1 MIRDMPMDE
10 RPRQRLLRSGGD
22 SLSDAEILAVVL
34 GSGSRDI
41 CSLDLAREILEEAG
55 GLHGLVGVRPDALQ
69 RRGLGE
75 AKAASILANLEIA
88 RRLAQ
93 ADLPFREPL
102 GRPYALVRYLFLN
115 YAVPD
120 QEVVGAL
127 YLNGR
132 HRLIGEEE
140 FFRGSLCRATVEPRQ
155 VLRSALVRSSAA
167 VCLFHTH
174 PSGDPQP
181 SLEDLSFTR
190 RLNEA
195 CNAVGVELVDHIIV
209 GGTKRWVSL
218 KERGA
223 YR

>member
-1 MIRDMPMDE
+1 MIRDMPLDE

-75 AKAASILANLEIA
+75 AKASSVLATLEIA

-93 ADLPFREPL
+93 ADLPYREPL

-127 YLNGR
+127 YLNAR
-132 HRLIGEEE
+132 HRLIGEEL
-140 FFRGSLCRATVEPRQ
+140 FFVGTISRANVEPRQ
-155 VLRSALVRSSAA
+155 ILRSALVRSSAA

-181 SLEDLSFTR
+181 SLEDLGFTR

-195 CNAVGVELVDHIIV
+195 CQAVGVELVDHIII

-218 KERGA
+218 KDRGA
-223 YR
+223 Y

>member
-1 MIRDMPMDE
+1 MPPDE

-22 SLSDAEILAVVL
+22 SLSDAEILAIVL
-34 GSGSRDI
+34 GNGCREV

-55 GLHGLVGVRPDALQ
+55 GLHGLVGVRADALQ

-93 ADLPFREPL
+93 ADLPYREPL

-127 YLNGR
+127 YLNAR

-155 VLRSALVRSSAA
+155 VLRSALARSSAG

-195 CNAVGVELVDHIIV
+195 CNAVGVELVDHIII

-218 KERGA
+218 KDRGA
-223 YR
+223 Y